1 MIMIT
6 TEPVIIMSLECI
18 QPESSQFGHDWVGGE
33 SPVGAAGGC
42 DGGVREVGAA
52 GKVVEEGV
60 GSNPLRPSSPL
71 CTCP

>member
-1 MIMIT
+1 MIT

-42 DGGVREVGAA
+42 DGGAGGEGA
-52 GKVVEEGV
+52 
-60 GSNPLRPSSPL
+60 
-71 CTCP
+71 